1 MDSLSHKTPLHTAK
15 KVSAVYSHNAVPFP
29 RRDLNASR
37 EAFSSSPESI
47 ISAWEGGTLFLSE
60 ELPFTNINTCF
71 LCKPLSIHYLHT
83 VIWNSTGVSQHLQR
97 WRSNPFIIFSFV
109 FLCGHSELP
118 LLPGIT
124 RNVLSAPIH
133 RGACHSVESC
143 HKDMLKPKHKNG
155 PGWWFIHT
163 KERCWH
169 ENVWTLFLVFFLF
182 RLFSSVTKSLSL
194 FLSLLSV
201 SLSPVHLY
209 SCHQVG
215 KRRKYNQG
223 GLWRH
228 VWGHGGPLIL
238 YRTCLLWG
246 HQPSRQHQRQPQRW
260 RLLWVDHQIL
270 APFQKCDIAPGW
282 AAEPRRVSSVCR
294 PQSAPAWLL
303 NLSPCRWTLALT
315 LSSTAPGQEIPL
327 WPSCGWRGGLEWWE
341 LHSISLS
348 STSHVV
354 ASGFEKVYLWE
365 FVKIK
370 ERKRLMSWRDDS
382 PTWTSSDPEFTS
394 IPAFLCQHQ
403 RPNSSTFPSLSGNLN
418 WILIIE

>member
-1 MDSLSHKTPLHTAK
+1 MIYSHKRTLLTRER
-15 KVSAVYSHNAVPFP
+15 VNSLP
-29 RRDLNASR
+29 R
-37 EAFSSSPESI
+37 
-47 ISAWEGGTLFLSE
+47 FLS
-60 ELPFTNINTCF
+60 
-71 LCKPLSIHYLHT
+71 
-83 VIWNSTGVSQHLQR
+83 LQ
-97 WRSNPFIIFSFV
+97 
-109 FLCGHSELP
+109 
-118 LLPGIT
+118 
-124 RNVLSAPIH
+124 A
-133 RGACHSVESC
+133 
-143 HKDMLKPKHKNG
+143 
-155 PGWWFIHT
+155 
-163 KERCWH
+163 
-169 ENVWTLFLVFFLF
+169 FFF
-182 RLFSSVTKSLSL
+182 CDQISLSL
-194 FLSLLSV
+194 SFSLFFSLSL
-201 SLSPVHLY
+201 SLVHLY

-228 VWGHGGPLIL
+228 VWGHCGPLIL

-260 RLLWVDHQIL
+260 RLLWVDHQIFT
-270 APFQKCDIAPGW
+270 PFQKCDIAPRW
-282 AAEPRRVSSVCR
+282 ATERRRVSGVCR

-418 WILIIE
+418 WILIIEEKCPLRYKKLYELLWTALLLLQVWSHYHCRKWSLTFFFFFCRFWAMRTSWLWSQWDRRMLGSTCAVLWSHVWERVKRRFLLPSTVGFIFTASSMWILQERTISSPY